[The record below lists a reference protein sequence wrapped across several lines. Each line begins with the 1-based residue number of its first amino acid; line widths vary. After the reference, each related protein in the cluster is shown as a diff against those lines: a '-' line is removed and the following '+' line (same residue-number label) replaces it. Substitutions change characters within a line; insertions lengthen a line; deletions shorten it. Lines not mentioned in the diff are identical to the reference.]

1 MSQSTLSNDLEANDI
16 DFFKKKFADFETL
29 DRQLKTW
36 QTLNYVQLKQR
47 TSKPAKLNEEFSNA
61 EQVKSQKYES
71 IRYECIHYG
80 MPRPHKYQTTG
91 SRPNTVSNAVD
102 CKCFYHY
109 KWNVDHFELFNSHK
123 KHANHPE
130 TQQHWESHPNQRK
143 LSVEEREKLAA
154 MFKLE
159 APFRNITRAMKEL
172 TGIILILSNF

>member
-16 DFFKKKFADFETL
+16 DFFKKKFADLDTI

-36 QTLNYVQLKQR
+36 QALNYVQLKQR
-47 TSKPAKLNEEFSNA
+47 TSNPAIFNESFSNA
-61 EQVKSQKYES
+61 DQVKSQKYES

-109 KWNVDHFELFNSHK
+109 KWNVDHYAVIE
-123 KHANHPE
+123 E
-130 TQQHWESHPNQRK
+130 
-143 LSVEEREKLAA
+143 EERE
-154 MFKLE
+154 
-159 APFRNITRAMKEL
+159 NS
-172 TGIILILSNF
+172 IISSSSSSGSRSLPDKPDQIDQPDLNDENAQDYLNFEVQKTIIALVMERVQK